1 MAQFYFY
8 KDQIDSAKGFVERSD
23 RDTREMLGTLVE
35 ILQRKE
41 LLSDRDIANIVGIE
55 PYELERAPF

>member
-1 MAQFYFY
+1 MIQYYFY
-8 KDQIDSAKGFVERSD
+8 KDQIDTAKGLVEKGD

-55 PYELERAPF
+55 IEDLQRSPF